1 MFAILSVSISDVP
14 NTSAADNPLISA
26 SKSVSLHSQFE
37 TKDID
42 SVTRSSVEKS
52 YGKLPLNFEV
62 NNGQVDDAVKF
73 LSRGSGYTLFL
84 TSNEVVLSLRCGPA
98 NDGQQRPIDR
108 ARAAKPK
115 PVTHEVIR
123 LKSIGSNPN
132 PEVTGLDEL
141 PAKSNYLIG
150 NDPSK
155 WSTDVSNYAKV
166 KLEDVYPGID
176 LIYYGNQRQLEY
188 DWIVAP
194 GADPRTIKFKVE
206 SEAELK
212 IDNRGNLILDEK
224 GELRLNRPF
233 IYQRREGS
241 HREIAGRYILLGRQ
255 EVGFQLDKYDSSLAL
270 VIDPVLSYSTYIG
283 GSDTDA
289 GYGIAVDSSGNAYV
303 TGSTWSI
310 NFPTAS
316 PFQASNGGIG
326 YSDVFVTKLNAS
338 GSALVYSTY
347 LGGGNSDIGYGIAVD
362 SSGNAYVT
370 GWTDSTDFPTLNP
383 LQI

>member
-1 MFAILSVSISDVP
+1 MRHHFLDVLQKFRHMALAFSMFAILSVSISDVP

-166 KLEDVYPGID
+166 KLEDVYAGID

-212 IDNRGNLILDEK
+212 IDNRGNLISD
-224 GELRLNRPF
+224 
-233 IYQRREGS
+233 REG
-241 HREIAGRYILLGRQ
+241 
-255 EVGFQLDKYDSSLAL
+255 
-270 VIDPVLSYSTYIG
+270 
-283 GSDTDA
+283 
-289 GYGIAVDSSGNAYV
+289 
-303 TGSTWSI
+303 
-310 NFPTAS
+310 
-316 PFQASNGGIG
+316 
-326 YSDVFVTKLNAS
+326 
-338 GSALVYSTY
+338 
-347 LGGGNSDIGYGIAVD
+347 
-362 SSGNAYVT
+362 
-370 GWTDSTDFPTLNP
+370 
-383 LQI
+383 